1 MCTFGRNVWTSVLVV
16 ASALV
21 ALAVSVPSALAVA
34 PDECEKQRAR
44 FPSNWNDVSA
54 ETPIHLC
61 RSHYAGVLQVR
72 LGAPDAAGRR
82 PMSLV
87 PMRGGERKELTRDP
101 ERKIRRIWLDAD
113 QAKRLR
119 EGRYFAT
126 VVRAEESCWIR
137 GDLSDDVVFFI
148 DAADPP
154 SDEDGVGAFYNK
166 APRIGVFEGNAY
178 TCEPW

>member
-1 MCTFGRNVWTSVLVV
+1 MCVV
-16 ASALV
+16 ARGARSSWFAVATVFV
-21 ALAVSVPSALAVA
+21 ALAAAVSGARAVA

-44 FPSNWNDVSA
+44 YPANWDDVSA
-54 ETPIHLC
+54 ETPLHLC

-72 LGAPDAAGRR
+72 LGPPDAAGRR

-101 ERKIRRIWLDAD
+101 EGKIRRIWLDAD
-113 QAKRLR
+113 QARRLR

-126 VVRAEESCWIR
+126 VVRAEPSCWIR

-178 TCEPW
+178 SCERW